1 MQRFVLAVWLTS
13 LNKTIRKVSR
23 LSIKQQRSVSKLVN
37 NKLVRTRKYYILLDF
52 DREVIRKTEYYFPNS
67 VVCKEQEVIL
77 DLNELEEAPF

>member
-13 LNKTIRKVSR
+13 LNKTTRKVSR

-52 DREVIRKTEYYFPNS
+52 NGEVIRKSENYFPFS
-67 VVCKEQEVIL
+67 VVQKEQEVIL
-77 DLNELEEAPF
+77 DFDELEEAPI

>member
-13 LNKTIRKVSR
+13 LNKTIRKVSL

-52 DREVIRKTEYYFPNS
+52 DGEVIRKSENYFPHS
-67 VVCKEQEVIL
+67 VVLKELEVIL